1 LKHENYGYLKAED
14 RIEKQ
19 VVKLRAVWNR
29 KKENPK
35 KNTLVWTAMSCYK
48 WSFLYLM
55 AGNLISSCLNITQ
68 PIFVAYLIKYIQYGD
83 NTFAD
88 YGIHFFD
95 FENTSMEWLTEGK
108 QFGLAIGLTMLS
120 TQFLRYIFDENL
132 MYKED
137 MTGIKA
143 QSALIAMI
151 YEK

>member
-1 LKHENYGYLKAED
+1 
-14 RIEKQ
+14 
-19 VVKLRAVWNR
+19 
-29 KKENPK
+29 
-35 KNTLVWTAMSCYK
+35 
-48 WSFLYLM
+48 
-55 AGNLISSCLNITQ
+55 
-68 PIFVAYLIKYIQYGD
+68 
-83 NTFAD
+83 
-88 YGIHFFD
+88 
-95 FENTSMEWLTEGK
+95 MEWLTEGK